1 MDINLA
7 WTLIIVAFVIGYI
20 IGKVN
25 GYNKGYNDSPSHD
38 EWFNEE

>member
-1 MDINLA
+1 MNIYAALFFMIA
-7 WTLIIVAFVIGYI
+7 FFGVGYLIGTI
-20 IGKVN
+20 K